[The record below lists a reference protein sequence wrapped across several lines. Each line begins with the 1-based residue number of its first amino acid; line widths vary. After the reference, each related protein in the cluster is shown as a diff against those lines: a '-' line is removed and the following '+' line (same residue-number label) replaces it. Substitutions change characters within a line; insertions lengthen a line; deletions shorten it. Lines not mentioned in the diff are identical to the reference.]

1 MMNKYPLLIYV
12 ALFSSI
18 IPIGVGFSRIKTLHS
33 GMKILL
39 LYLISAFATD
49 NYLIWFARGYQFILG
64 LHHIYYLVEFIF
76 IISIVTV
83 WQESY
88 RMKWIFRVLSLF
100 FIIFWIIAKVSFEPL
115 SGLYTVIASVSQIIL
130 ALSAGYT
137 LFVVIGNKT
146 QSLINQYRFWVLLSF
161 VVYYFGTLLV
171 IGLRGILLHYSLD
184 TIFLVVSIDWSLKI
198 IFNMLIAKGFLCR
211 QTQT

>member
-1 MMNKYPLLIYV
+1 MMNKYPLLLYFS
-12 ALFSSI
+12 LFSSI
-18 IPIGVGFSRIKTLHS
+18 IPIGAGFSRIKILHS

-39 LYLISAFATD
+39 LFLTSAFAAD
-49 NYLIWFARGYQFILG
+49 YYFIWFARGYQFTLA

-88 RMKWIFRVLSLF
+88 SMKWMFRALSLF
-100 FIIFWIIAKVSFEPL
+100 FIIFWIIAKISFEPL
-115 SGLYTVIASVSQIIL
+115 TGLYTVIASVSQIVL
-130 ALSAGYT
+130 ALSSGYT
-137 LFVVIGNKT
+137 LFIVIGNKT

-161 VVYYFGTLLV
+161 VVYYSGTLLT
-171 IGLRGILLHYSLD
+171 IGLRGILLHYSID

-198 IFNMLIAKGFLCR
+198 IFNMLIAIGFLCR